1 MGAVSSIFKKIT
13 GDAKLNENSAAKGE
27 LLAAG
32 VGAVGAA
39 MLANVAS
46 DIVPGVLR
54 QPYLMSLVI
63 LGGAIGAMVFGRP
76 LGSWIETFGSFG
88 L

>member
-1 MGAVSSIFKKIT
+1 MGAISSVFKKFT
-13 GDAKLNENSAAKGE
+13 GDASLNENSAAKGE

-46 DIVPGVLR
+46 DVVPGVLR
-54 QPYLMSLVI
+54 QPYLMSFVI
-63 LGGAIGAMVFGRP
+63 LSGAIGALVFGRP
-76 LGSWIETFGSFG
+76 LGSWIETFSGFG